1 MQEIEVLH
9 ALREQRVQEGDY
21 IRISYEGHKAEG
33 RVSVLGPKK
42 AELLNDSGEQYE
54 LFGTSA
60 EEPKVWLRLTEETLR
75 RIQLGE
81 YIRLDYGREGEVY
94 ANDCLGLKINCP
106 DPEGSYHGLG
116 YNEALS
122 GRHYF
127 CWANNPAWSEGDDR
141 AAMVP
146 GGQPPK

>member
-1 MQEIEVLH
+1 MQDFDVLH

-21 IRISYEGHKAEG
+21 IWISYEGHKAEG
-33 RVSVLGPKK
+33 RVSEICPKK
-42 AELLNDSGEQYE
+42 AELLNDSGERYK
-54 LFGTSA
+54 LFGTSS

-75 RIQLGE
+75 RIQVGD
-81 YIRLDYGREGEVY
+81 YIRFDYGREGEVY
-94 ANDCLGLKINCP
+94 GNDCLGLKVNCP
-106 DPEGSYHGLG
+106 DGGYHGLG
-116 YNEALS
+116 PTEVIS

-127 CWANNPAWSEGDDR
+127 SWANNPAWSEGDDR

>member
-1 MQEIEVLH
+1 MQDFDVLH

-33 RVSVLGPKK
+33 RVSVLCPKK
-42 AELLNDSGEQYE
+42 AELLSDSGERYE
-54 LFGTSA
+54 LFGTST
-60 EEPKVWLRLTEETLR
+60 EEPKVWLRLTQDTVH
-75 RIQLGE
+75 RILVGD

-94 ANDCLGLKINCP
+94 ANDVLGLKVNCP
-106 DPEGSYHGLG
+106 DGSYHGLG
-116 YNEALS
+116 HSEAVS

-127 CWANNPAWSEGDDR
+127 CWANNPAWDEADDR